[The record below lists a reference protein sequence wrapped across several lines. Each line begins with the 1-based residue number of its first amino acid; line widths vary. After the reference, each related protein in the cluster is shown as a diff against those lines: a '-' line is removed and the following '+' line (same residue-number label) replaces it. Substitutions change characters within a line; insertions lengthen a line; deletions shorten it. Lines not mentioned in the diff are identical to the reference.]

1 MLSWSFHTAQAFI
14 GWFIFQRYIIF
25 QVQKIQRTKIL
36 FLIQLPPPVHGAS
49 VMNQYVKNSLS
60 INGEVD
66 GTFVNISLGEKS
78 TELGRFTF
86 RKIGS
91 FTQKVFLVAF
101 RLLFARPDLAYI
113 TPATYGYP
121 FLKDSFFLI
130 LLRVFRI
137 ERIIHLHGKGI
148 KEEMKRN
155 SIKNFYYNLVF
166 KNAHIIHLAECLLSD
181 IEYIRGIKSIH
192 ILPNGIPFSEIEK
205 KPEPGTAHILFLSNF
220 LEEKG
225 AMQVLNAAKI
235 LLEKTGEFELYMVGD
250 WLDSRFKIR
259 LISYFDS
266 LDWKNKVHITGPLYG
281 EEKARIFQNS
291 DILVFPSYNEC
302 FPLTIL
308 EAMSFGLA
316 IIASKEGAIPEML
329 TDGETGILVEARDPE
344 MIAEKLL
351 MLIQNINFREKLGA
365 AAREEFLKKFTL
377 GKFENNF
384 LQIIRD
390 VNKLNSL

>member
-1 MLSWSFHTAQAFI
+1 
-14 GWFIFQRYIIF
+14 
-25 QVQKIQRTKIL
+25 
-36 FLIQLPPPVHGAS
+36 
-49 VMNQYVKNSLS
+49 MNQYLKNSLI
-60 INGEVD
+60 INGDVD

-86 RKIGS
+86 RKIWS
-91 FTQKVFLVAF
+91 FTQRLFLVTF
-101 RLLFARPDLAYI
+101 NLLFARPDLAYI
-113 TPATYGYP
+113 TPAIYGYP

-148 KEEMKRN
+148 KKEMNKN
-155 SIKNFYYNLVF
+155 GIKNFYYNLVF
-166 KNAHIIHLAECLLSD
+166 KNAHVIHLAECLLSD
-181 IEYIRGIKSIH
+181 IENIRGTKSIH
-192 ILPNGIPFSEIEK
+192 IIPNGIPFSDIEK
-205 KPEPGTAHILFLSNF
+205 KPEPRTAHILFLSNF

-235 LLEKTGEFELYMVGD
+235 LLEKTGEFDLTLVGD

-259 LISYFDS
+259 LISYFNS
-266 LDWKNKVHITGPLYG
+266 LDWKNKVHIIGPLYG
-281 EEKARIFQNS
+281 EEKALIFQNS
-291 DILVFPSYNEC
+291 DILVFPTYYRNEC

-308 EAMSFGLA
+308 EAMSLGLA
-316 IIASKEGAIPEML
+316 IVASKEGAIPEML

-384 LQIIRD
+384 LQIIRY
-390 VNKLNSL
+390 VSKLNSL